1 MTMTDPI
8 ADYLTRIRNG
18 IIAKRDEVVVP
29 SSNIKIAITKLLKN
43 EGYIKNFKILEEKS
57 KQGMIKIHL
66 KYDEEGKSVITNLE
80 RVSKPGRRIYIKKE
94 EVPKVL
100 NGFGIAIISTPY
112 GIVTD
117 EKARKLGVGG
127 ELLCKIW

>member
-8 ADYLTRIRNG
+8 ADYLTRIRNA
-18 IIAKRDEVVVP
+18 IIAKRDEVTVP

-43 EGYIKNFKILEEKS
+43 EGYIKNFKIIEDKS
-57 KQGMIKIHL
+57 KQGLIKIHL
-66 KYDEEGKSVITNLE
+66 KYDEEGKPLITNLV
-80 RVSKPGRRIYIKKE
+80 RVSKPGRRIYVKKE

-100 NGFGIAIISTPY
+100 NGLGIAVISTPY

-117 EKARKLGVGG
+117 SKARKLGVGG
-127 ELLCKIW
+127 ELICKIW